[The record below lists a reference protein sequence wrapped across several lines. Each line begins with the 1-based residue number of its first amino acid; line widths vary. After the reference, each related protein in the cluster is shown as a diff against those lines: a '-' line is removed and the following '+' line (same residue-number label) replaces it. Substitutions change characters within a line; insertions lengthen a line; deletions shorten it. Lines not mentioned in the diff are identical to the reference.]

1 MGKAHIWIQKQNPMN
16 PSQYNE
22 VISPIFL
29 SPTAIGKTYR
39 LRISNVGS
47 EWSFNFRIQNHS
59 MLLVETEG
67 SYTNQITL
75 ESLDVHVG
83 QSYSVLVT
91 ADQDTADY
99 YIVATAKMANS
110 TQLKTLEVVGVL
122 HYENSTK
129 PADGPL
135 PNGPDPFD
143 VHFSISQ
150 ARSIRWNLT
159 TGAARPNPQGSF
171 NVSNVTLSQTF
182 VLQNSV
188 NKKNGMINYAI
199 NNVSYD
205 TPQTPL
211 KLADYYL
218 NGGAGV
224 YELDKF
230 PANSSLPETVYGT
243 FVVSG
248 EHKGWLEIVFKNE
261 LKVMDSWHLDGF
273 GFFVVGYGFGNWNPE
288 SRCMYNLFD
297 PVVRSTVQVYP
308 KGWTAVYVYLDN
320 PGMWNLRSQ
329 NLKHWFSGQELYIR
343 VYDSDPNP
351 AKEHPPPKNLLYCGS
366 VQAPPS
372 APPPSPKPVPAPP
385 APVSPSS
392 AAATATIKRQW
403 SNIIEAI
410 FVLLIIWDGSWC
422 L

>member
-1 MGKAHIWIQKQNPMN
+1 
-16 PSQYNE
+16 
-22 VISPIFL
+22 
-29 SPTAIGKTYR
+29 
-39 LRISNVGS
+39 
-47 EWSFNFRIQNHS
+47 

-67 SYTNQITL
+67 SYTNQIAL
-75 ESLDVHVG
+75 NSLDVYVG

-91 ADQDTADY
+91 ADQDAADY

-122 HYENSTK
+122 HYDNSTK

-143 VHFSISQ
+143 VNFSINQ

-182 VLQNSV
+182 VFQNSV
-188 NKKNGMINYAI
+188 NYENGMMKYAI
-199 NNVSYD
+199 NNVSYA

-218 NGGAGV
+218 NGAGV

-230 PANSSLPETVYGT
+230 PANGSLREAVYGT

-248 EHKGWLEIVFKNE
+248 EHREWLEIVFKNE
-261 LKVMDSWHLDGF
+261 LHVMDSWHLDGF
-273 GFFVVGYGFGNWNPE
+273 GFFVVGYGFGNWTPE
-288 SRCMYNLFD
+288 SRRMYNLYD

-329 NLKHWFSGQELYIR
+329 KLKNWFLGQELYIR

-351 AKEHPPPKNLLYCGS
+351 AKEHFPPKNLLYCGS

-372 APPPSPKPVPAPP
+372 APPPSPEPEPVPGPIAPVPP
-385 APVSPSS
+385 APAVPAS
-392 AAATATIKRQW
+392 TITTKTQW
-403 SNIIEAI
+403 
-410 FVLLIIWDGSWC
+410 
-422 L
+422 